1 MVSQTPRGAVQSVL
15 LLHGSLMQVP
25 REPSVVVQ
33 YSPVAQL
40 VAPLSPTTRHPG
52 VHTPVLVVEVSQ

>member
-1 MVSQTPRGAVQSVL
+1 MVSHTPSGALQSLL

-25 REPSVVVQ
+25 TEPSVAVQ

-40 VAPLSPTTRHPG
+40 VAPLSPTTRQPV